1 MMDRLGLL
9 SMLMLAPVA
18 VAASATD
25 VTGNWRVTISTSD
38 GTITGKASLKQTDGK
53 VTGWVGPDENDPI
66 PVTGVLNGNKLTLTT
81 APQPGRTAA
90 FDTCDLNVT
99 ADRMVGT
106 IDSDKGKIEFA
117 RSAP

>member
-9 SMLMLAPVA
+9 SMLMFAALTVVA
-18 VAASATD
+18 SGTD

-38 GTITGKASLKQTDGK
+38 GTITGKASLKQNEGK

-66 PVTGVLNGNKLTLTT
+66 PVTGVLNGNKLTLKT

-99 ADRMVGT
+99 ADKMVGT

-117 RSAP
+117 RSSP